1 MQQFKEE
8 EITEPRPVPTLK
20 EGTPTIVMLRY
31 LKILDPVVSRNQK
44 KISPDMAKIGDSAP
58 DTKWK
63 VNLMESI

>member
-8 EITEPRPVPTLK
+8 EITEPIPIPTLK
-20 EGTPTIVMLRY
+20 EGTPTIFMLRY

-44 KISPDMAKIGDSAP
+44 KISLDMAKIGDSAP
-58 DTKWK
+58 NTKWK